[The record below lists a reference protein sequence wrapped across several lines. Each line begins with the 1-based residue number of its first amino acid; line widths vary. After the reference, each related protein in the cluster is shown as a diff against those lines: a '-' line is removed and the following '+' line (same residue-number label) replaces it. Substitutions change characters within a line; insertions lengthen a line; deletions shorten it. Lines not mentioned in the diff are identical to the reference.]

1 MYYSF
6 SSQSIGVDM
15 GDKNEGKC
23 VTNDISPG
31 HDIILRVQTF
41 TEIIFYSRMDAGRS
55 KPTSNPVR
63 FFMFE
68 FLSRLVGHVCS
79 FRDNN
84 VNADLLCMYG
94 WIAEMHAYLCGGQV

>member
-31 HDIILRVQTF
+31 GRVTNAVG
-41 TEIIFYSRMDAGRS
+41 TIFR
-55 KPTSNPVR
+55 KV
-63 FFMFE
+63 F
-68 FLSRLVGHVCS
+68 V
-79 FRDNN
+79 
-84 VNADLLCMYG
+84 
-94 WIAEMHAYLCGGQV
+94 